1 MGVAG
6 EHGARDVACDAHDH
20 LVAGAGL
27 GEFGDQ
33 RVAVV
38 MPAAFHPAACAVSAA
53 SAVSFSGITRPVP
66 ASLFA
71 LGAQMFTSQKEFT
84 KLASGWPLAR
94 LVETWNSRNQPD
106 LGRHS
111 ITSAR
116 RHRRRQG
123 CAEARGQGLLSAA
136 SVTRNRRRNAS
147 RATAA
152 LVQGVHIFAA
162 GLVVRKRSM
171 HETAVSFPSVQE
183 TLRRALSERGYSEP
197 TPVQNAVLHP
207 DSAERDLLVSAQTGS
222 GKTVAY
228 GLAIGCTILGD
239 AGRFEP
245 PRQPVALVVAPTRE
259 LALQVQRELDWL
271 FAHANARVISCVGG
285 MDIRREQRAL
295 AQGAHVVVG
304 TPGRLCDHLDRNRL
318 KLSSLRVVVLDE
330 ADEMLDLGFRENLEK
345 LQIGRASCRER
356 V

>member
-1 MGVAG
+1 
-6 EHGARDVACDAHDH
+6 
-20 LVAGAGL
+20 
-27 GEFGDQ
+27 
-33 RVAVV
+33 
-38 MPAAFHPAACAVSAA
+38 
-53 SAVSFSGITRPVP
+53 
-66 ASLFA
+66 
-71 LGAQMFTSQKEFT
+71 
-84 KLASGWPLAR
+84 
-94 LVETWNSRNQPD
+94 
-106 LGRHS
+106 
-111 ITSAR
+111 
-116 RHRRRQG
+116 
-123 CAEARGQGLLSAA
+123 
-136 SVTRNRRRNAS
+136 
-147 RATAA
+147 
-152 LVQGVHIFAA
+152 
-162 GLVVRKRSM
+162 M

-285 MDIRREQRAL
+285 MDIRREQ
-295 AQGAHVVVG
+295 
-304 TPGRLCDHLDRNRL
+304 
-318 KLSSLRVVVLDE
+318 
-330 ADEMLDLGFRENLEK
+330 
-345 LQIGRASCRER
+345 QIGRAH